1 MRSRSVTTGS
11 RALLVLGIT
20 WRAAVWSLAAGTL
33 IGALYAGALGLL
45 LYPFKSSFVYQFA
58 ASGAELGAIA
68 GAVAA
73 LANSVALVAVTLVL
87 PASALGSARH
97 VLVVRRAAALAT
109 LFCGALSFLVLGP
122 ISLTLAGFVLF
133 IIPAAIAARLAYALA
148 PRAVM
153 WSVASGDTPAPSDP
167 RTR

>member
-1 MRSRSVTTGS
+1 MS
-11 RALLVLGIT
+11 
-20 WRAAVWSLAAGTL
+20 GTL

-45 LYPFKSSFVYQFA
+45 LFPFKSTFVYQFA
-58 ASGAELGAIA
+58 ATGAELGAIA

-73 LANSVALVAVTLVL
+73 VANSAALVSVTLAL
-87 PASALGSARH
+87 PPAAVGSARH
-97 VLVVRRAAALAT
+97 VLLVRRAAALAT

-122 ISLTLAGFVLF
+122 ISLTLAGVVLF

-153 WSVASGDTPAPSDP
+153 WSVGSGDTPAPSDP
-167 RTR
+167 KTR

>member
-1 MRSRSVTTGS
+1 VTTDRSRA
-11 RALLVLGIT
+11 RLVLGIA
-20 WRAAVWSLAAGTL
+20 WRATVWSLAAGAL

-45 LYPFKSSFVYQFA
+45 LFPIKSSLVYQFA

-73 LANSVALVAVTLVL
+73 LANSVALVAVTLLL
-87 PASALGSARH
+87 PASAFGSARH
-97 VLVVRRAAALAT
+97 VLVVRRSAALAT

-122 ISLTLAGFVLF
+122 ISLTLAGVVLF
-133 IIPAAIAARLAYALA
+133 ILPAAIAARLAYTFA

>member
-1 MRSRSVTTGS
+1 LVVTTA
-11 RALLVLGIT
+11 RLVLGIS
-20 WRAAVWSLAAGTL
+20 WRASVWSLAAGTL

-45 LYPFKSSFVYQFA
+45 LLPFKSSFVYQFA

-73 LANSVALVAVTLVL
+73 FANSVALVGVTLLL
-87 PASALGSARH
+87 PAAAVGSPRH
-97 VLVVRRAAALAT
+97 VLAVRRAAALAT

-122 ISLTLAGFVLF
+122 ISLTLAGVILF
-133 IIPAAIAARLAYALA
+133 IVPTAIAARLAYALA

-153 WSVASGDTPAPSDP
+153 WSFVSADTPAPSDP
-167 RTR
+167 RMR